1 MDTFSSMSKKNLMFL
16 YELIVPV
23 VNKGRGMIGIVSK
36 IYF

>member
-16 YELIVPV
+16 YELIIPV
-23 VNKGRGMIGIVSK
+23 DPIIRIVST